1 MMADDFVRVC
11 SVDEIPDPGKRVFE
25 IDDQFVLVVHLDRQW
40 YALDDRCT
48 HDGGPLGEGR
58 FDGLCI
64 VCPRHGAKFD
74 LQTGAA
80 MTMPAVTATT
90 RHDIKV
96 EQGSVFVRLRDR

>member
-1 MMADDFVRVC
+1 MSTQFVRVC

-25 IDDQFVLVVHLDRQW
+25 IDEQFVLVAHLDGRW

-58 FDGLCI
+58 FDGRCI

-74 LQTGAA
+74 LETGAA
-80 MTMPAVTATT
+80 LTMPAVTATT
-90 RHDIKV
+90 RHEVKV
-96 EQGSVFVRLRDR
+96 ENGSVFVRLNDR